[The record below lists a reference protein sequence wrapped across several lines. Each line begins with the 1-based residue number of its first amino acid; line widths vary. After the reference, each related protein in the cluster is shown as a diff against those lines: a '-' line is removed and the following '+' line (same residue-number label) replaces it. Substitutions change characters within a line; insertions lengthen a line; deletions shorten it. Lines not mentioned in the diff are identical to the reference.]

1 VQGANPFSPHTVFA
15 NRNIIMD
22 HLRITVEGKVYE
34 VTVEAIGTETPA
46 QPAPAI
52 RSAAPAPGRA
62 AVHAPAATPL
72 PAAAQAGDA
81 LSPLAGIV
89 QAIEAPVGTS
99 VREGDLVITLEAMK
113 MYTPIH
119 AIASGTITA
128 LHVKAG
134 QAVEEGQVLYTI
146 G

>member
-1 VQGANPFSPHTVFA
+1 
-15 NRNIIMD
+15 MD

-34 VTVEAIGTETPA
+34 VTVEAIGTESSA
-46 QPAPAI
+46 QPAPAQPVPAF
-52 RSAAPAPGRA
+52 RSAAPAPARA
-62 AVHAPAATPL
+62 AVPAPASTPR

-81 LSPLAGIV
+81 VSPLAGIV
-89 QAIEAPVGTS
+89 QAIDAPVGTS
-99 VREGDLVITLEAMK
+99 VQEGDLVITLEAMK